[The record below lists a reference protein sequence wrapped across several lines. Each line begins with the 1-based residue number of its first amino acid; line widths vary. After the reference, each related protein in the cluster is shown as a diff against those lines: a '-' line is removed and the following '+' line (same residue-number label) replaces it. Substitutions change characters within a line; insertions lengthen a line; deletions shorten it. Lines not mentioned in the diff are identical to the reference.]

1 MRTEQFR
8 LYQMSMK
15 SVGIMF
21 DVVPFYLTWF
31 VLGIVFLKEDV
42 RHFSQLRHVFR
53 DAKPSC
59 SSLYCVLS
67 WESSKGTQC

>member
-42 RHFSQLRHVFR
+42 RQYNH
-53 DAKPSC
+53 
-59 SSLYCVLS
+59 
-67 WESSKGTQC
+67 T